1 MVALTIEQ
9 SATTWQ
15 RSVIQPCPLVMRCAM
30 CLGYLHI
37 DDFCFKSQTA
47 RGRFD
52 ILGRGRHHQCRKCQ
66 NDRFLRMDL
75 RRKLLYA
82 ARGRAKKSGLPCT
95 ITVDD
100 IVIPEICP
108 VLGIP
113 LFPSVGNGRKQPAL
127 IPNSPSVDRLDN
139 NKGYT
144 PDNIRVISVRAN
156 DIKSNA
162 TLEELEAVVAYV
174 KENLFPGTPVNDTT
188 PPVVEEEV

>member
-1 MVALTIEQ
+1 MPEITAEQ
-9 SATTWQ
+9 RKNSWARSA
-15 RSVIQPCPLVMRCAM
+15 IQPCALLMRCAM
-30 CLGYLHI
+30 CEEYLHI
-37 DDFCFKSQTA
+37 DEFCFRKKTSP
-47 RGRFD
+47 GRFD
-52 ILGRGRHHQCRKCQ
+52 ILGRGRHHQCRSCQ
-66 NDRFLRMDL
+66 NELFLRMDL
-75 RRKLLYA
+75 RQKLLYA
-82 ARGRAKKSGLPCT
+82 ARGRAKKHGLPCT

-127 IPNSPSVDRLDN
+127 IPNSPSIDRLDN

-156 DIKSNA
+156 DIKSDA

-174 KENLFPGTPVNDTT
+174 KANLPDPQNNDTWRAA
-188 PPVVEEEV
+188 E

>member
-1 MVALTIEQ
+1 MPEITIEQ
-9 SATTWQ
+9 KATPWQ
-15 RSVIQPCPLVMRCAM
+15 RSVIQPCSLVMRCAM
-30 CLGYLHI
+30 CQEYLHI
-37 DDFCFKSQTA
+37 DDFCFKTKTA
-47 RGRFD
+47 PSRFD

-75 RRKLLYA
+75 RQKLLYA
-82 ARGRAKKSGLPCT
+82 ARGRARKSGLPCT

-113 LFPSVGNGRKQPAL
+113 LFPSVGNGRKHPAL

-139 NKGYT
+139 DKGYT
-144 PDNIRVISVRAN
+144 PDNIRVISMRAN

-162 TLEELEAVVAYV
+162 TLDELEAVVAYV
-174 KENLFPGTPVNDTT
+174 KENLFPGTQTNDTSGSQ
-188 PPVVEEEV
+188 EDNE

>member
-1 MVALTIEQ
+1 MLEIAAEPKQT
-9 SATTWQ
+9 SWA
-15 RSVIQPCPLVMRCAM
+15 RSTIQPCALVMRCAM
-30 CLGYLHI
+30 CLEYLHI

-66 NDRFLRMDL
+66 NDKFLGMDL
-75 RRKLLYA
+75 RQKLLYA
-82 ARGRAKKSGLPCT
+82 ARGRAKKAGLPCT
-95 ITVDD
+95 ITVDH

-113 LFPSVGNGRKQPAL
+113 LFPSVGNGRKHPAL

-139 NKGYT
+139 DKGYT
-144 PDNIRVISVRAN
+144 PDNIRVISMRAN

-162 TLEELEAVVAYV
+162 TLDELEAVVAYV
-174 KENLFPGTPVNDTT
+174 KENLFPGTLTNDT
-188 PPVVEEEV
+188 EQLAENNE